1 VALINPTTINEGVG
15 GAGYPALH
23 AHLFTSLALANLGRA
38 DEALRAVAV
47 LDAEVERT
55 GTGRWAGR
63 SDNTR
68 GWILRGLGAG
78 GAAREANERGLE
90 LSAAIAMAEPM
101 AHAHLDLASA
111 ALLDGDL
118 DGATAEV
125 AAAHLVGRTHALA
138 WRHLLRARLYEA
150 EIALAGGDA
159 VVAAEAAGEVEAEAR
174 RIGTARYVALA
185 GVLRAT
191 ALVESGEPID
201 PVSVDRLLA
210 ELPRVAGLEAWRVTA
225 QLAAATGSDRWW
237 DVADTRVAELLA
249 RAGDHAPTLQRAAG
263 ATLERMRT
271 AGRSGATS

>member
-1 VALINPTTINEGVG
+1 
-15 GAGYPALH
+15 
-23 AHLFTSLALANLGRA
+23 
-38 DEALRAVAV
+38 VAV

-63 SDNTR
+63 ADNTR

-118 DGATAEV
+118 DEATAEV

-150 EIALAGGDA
+150 EIALARGDA

-191 ALVESGEPID
+191 ALVWSGEPID
-201 PVSVDRLLA
+201 PASVDQLLN

-237 DVADTRVAELLA
+237 GVADTRVAELLA